1 MMRKTFVVWDLGA
14 TKCAAAVID
23 FDFHSDEFDCI
34 STTRVPLRDC
44 ADLDGL
50 IAAVESNLNYS
61 MAEADAICIAAA
73 GRYNGHEVEL
83 EAGYPYSMDFARV
96 AKKNRWRNMEIVHDY
111 VPVACATFT
120 SYLQQKDNVKT
131 LVEGKPER
139 FGRKVVFGVG
149 TGLGLKD
156 AVQLPNGDFWLGS
169 NEAGHIGLTFPPKAN
184 FDNEERHRDF
194 VRFLIREGGLPD
206 GEVLTFEKILSG
218 KGVARI
224 HHFLTGQAGLTP
236 EQVGKELAEGHDLE
250 TLKMLAWYIGLFIGN
265 VQLMFMPSGGI
276 WFTGGVVLKN
286 LGLCDQPELFEG
298 MYACPAYQKD
308 RKNFPLHV
316 MIGPDYAL
324 MGCAYYASRRL
335 LVPQNIVEVAP
346 AFRFKIARFQ
356 NRSS

>member
-34 STTRVPLRDC
+34 STTRVPLKEC
-44 ADLDGL
+44 ADLDAL
-50 IAAVESNLNYS
+50 VARVEQELNYP
-61 MAEADAICIAAA
+61 MVKADAICIAAA
-73 GRYNGHEVEL
+73 GRYNGNEVEL
-83 EAGYPYSMDFARV
+83 EAGYPYAMDFGRI
-96 AKKNRWRNMEIVHDY
+96 AKKHNWRNMEIVHDY

-120 SYLQQKDNVKT
+120 SYLQQKGNVKT

-156 AVQLPNGDFWLGS
+156 CVQLPNGDFWLGS

-184 FDNEERHRDF
+184 PQNEVRHREF
-194 VRFLIREGGLPD
+194 VRFLKLEGGLPD
-206 GEVLTFEKILSG
+206 DEVLTFEKILSG
-218 KGVARI
+218 KGVGRI
-224 HHFLTGQAGLTP
+224 HHFLTGQCGLSP
-236 EQVGKELAEGHDLE
+236 EEIGRAMTIGESIE
-250 TLKMLAWYIGLFIGN
+250 TRKMLAWYVGLFIGT

-276 WFTGGVVLKN
+276 WFTGGVILKN
-286 LGLCDQPELFEG
+286 LELCDQEELSQG
-298 MYACPAYQKD
+298 IYACPAYKKD
-308 RKNFPLHV
+308 RSNFPLHV

-324 MGCAYYASRRL
+324 MGCAYYASRRM

-346 AFRFKIARFQ
+346 AFRFKVAAIKSA
-356 NRSS
+356 S

>member
-1 MMRKTFVVWDLGA
+1 MLRKTFVVWDLGA
-14 TKCAAAVID
+14 TKCAAAIID
-23 FDFHSDEFDCI
+23 FDFHADEFDCI
-34 STTRVPLRDC
+34 RTTRVPLRDC
-44 ADLDGL
+44 ADLDAL
-50 IAAVESNLNYS
+50 VAQIETNLNYS
-61 MAEADAICIAAA
+61 MAQADAICIAAA
-73 GRYNGHEVEL
+73 GRYNGREVEL
-83 EAGYPYSMDFARV
+83 EAGYPYPMDFARV
-96 AKKNRWRNMEIVHDY
+96 AKKSSWRNMEIVHDY

-120 SYLQQKDNVKT
+120 SYLHQTGNVKT

-139 FGRKVVFGVG
+139 LGRKVVFGVG

-156 AVQLPNGDFWLGS
+156 CVQLPNGDFWLGS

-184 FDNEERHRDF
+184 FENEERHRDF
-194 VRFLIREGGLPD
+194 VRFLIREDGLPT

-218 KGVARI
+218 KGVSRI
-224 HHFLTGQAGLTP
+224 HQFVTGQHGLSP
-236 EQVGKELAEGHDLE
+236 EEIGEAMREGYELK
-250 TLKMLAWYIGLFIGN
+250 TLKMLAWYIGLFIGT

-298 MYACPAYQKD
+298 IYACPAYQKD
-308 RKNFPLHV
+308 REQFPLNV

-346 AFRFKIARFQ
+346 AFRFRV
-356 NRSS
+356 ST